1 MKILMVSSYLPY
13 PLFSGGH
20 IRLYNLLKQLSK
32 RHEVT
37 LICEMR
43 DSQKESDI
51 KEVSKFCKKVSTVRR
66 NAQWSAKNI
75 INTGFSFYPFLLVG
89 HKNQAMREKI
99 IDALKSDT
107 FDVIHVE
114 TFYVMHNLPPTSLP
128 IVLTEHNIEY
138 LVYERFT
145 KRAPLFIRPLLTI
158 DVLKMKYWETL
169 FWRKV
174 TKLIAVSDDEKS
186 VMKGM
191 DVAVI
196 PNGVDLQQ
204 FKFRP
209 TRSHRKSKEKRL
221 LFIGDF
227 KWVQNRDAVL
237 WLLSDIWPKIV
248 KEAGKEEDIKLSLWI
263 VGKNMPQQIRE
274 MIHDENVIFDQEAS
288 SSTEEI
294 FKQASLLVAPIQV
307 GGGTSFKILEAMATG
322 VPVVTTTLGIEGIKA
337 KNGEEVLIGKDAESI
352 ASHVI
357 TILQTNTLY
366 ERITTQARRLI
377 EEMYNWEKIVRK
389 LEAVYQSAV

>member
-1 MKILMVSSYLPY
+1 MVSSYLPY